1 MATAALVTNGVGF
14 TPALMVL
21 NGFVPGDHIN
31 VTADSHHVIFDNSA
45 AWYPLDVLTAS
56 NPSGDLIEVTD
67 DTRNITIITGREYT
81 DFYDGAGSAL
91 GGSAGATVTALQALF
106 DSP

>member
-1 MATAALVTNGVGF
+1 MPASQLVIGGF
-14 TPALMVL
+14 GDPNLMVTR
-21 NGFVPGDHIN
+21 GYVPGDYIN
-31 VTADSHHVIFDNSA
+31 VTADTHHVFFDNAA

-56 NPSGDLIEVTD
+56 NPSGDLIEITD
-67 DTRNITIITGREYT
+67 ATRNITIITGRDYT